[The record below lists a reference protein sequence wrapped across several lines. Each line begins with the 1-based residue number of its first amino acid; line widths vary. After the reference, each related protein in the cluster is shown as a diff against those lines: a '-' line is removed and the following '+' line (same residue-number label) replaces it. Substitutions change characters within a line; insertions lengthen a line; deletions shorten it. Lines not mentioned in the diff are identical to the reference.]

1 MLRAPVV
8 PAFSITRVDEGA
20 GDLVV
25 GSGVDDDVGRCPL
38 PSQLLGLVELKPGV
52 AAGVGELGLRV
63 PDRDDQRRQC
73 RQRGDPRAGRLQT
86 KVSHQRDPA
95 AAHDTARADRIHAAD
110 RDREPAHAQLRGT
123 EHRWARAWAD
133 RGPATPA
140 TTTHDRSRAAAGITP
155 PPATASTPP
164 RSPPPSAAA
173 TGSPPRPTPDD
184 PPPRPPSSRGPTA
197 TPLTTALTSHQA
209 QTAGAAGD
217 RDRQRNHPCPAT
229 CGPRP
234 AIAQTVAA
242 PETMC
247 SSSQQG
253 DFTRH
258 LDYLC
263 PDLRIPERIGSRKF
277 KGEVLAT
284 DLNLY

>member
-25 GSGVDDDVGRCPL
+25 GSGVDDDVGRCLL

-73 RQRGDPRAGRLQT
+73 CQRGDPRAGRLQT

-155 PPATASTPP
+155 TTGDSVDPTALAAAERRRDRLTTQTHTRRSTPATALEPGADGDAPHHRPYQPP
-164 RSPPPSAAA
+164 
-173 TGSPPRPTPDD
+173 GPD
-184 PPPRPPSSRGPTA
+184 RGR
-197 TPLTTALTSHQA
+197 
-209 QTAGAAGD
+209 G
-217 RDRQRNHPCPAT
+217 R
-229 CGPRP
+229 
-234 AIAQTVAA
+234 
-242 PETMC
+242 
-247 SSSQQG
+247 
-253 DFTRH
+253 
-258 LDYLC
+258 
-263 PDLRIPERIGSRKF
+263 
-277 KGEVLAT
+277 
-284 DLNLY
+284 